1 MVEVKVDPIRSQEKI
16 QSMKDILKGQEKY
29 RDLLWFTI
37 GLNTALRISDILDLK
52 VKDVRAEDGSY
63 RNSFQIMEQKTNKS
77 GKHYLNQSIR
87 TALDLFF
94 EHNPSK
100 EQEDYIFTTYSGR
113 LTRTRCH
120 QIIKDLAD
128 KVGLEGNY
136 STHSMRKSY
145 GYHNY
150 REGISLDLLQSKFN
164 HKSSS
169 QTLEYIGITDDDL
182 QKASKS
188 INL

>member
-1 MVEVKVDPIRSQEKI
+1 MEVEPIRSKEKI

-37 GLNTALRISDILDLK
+37 GLNTALRISDILELR
-52 VKDVRAEDGSY
+52 VKDVRKADGEY
-63 RNSFQIMEQKTNKS
+63 QDSFQIIEQKTNKS
-77 GKHYLNQSIR
+77 GKHYLNESIKD
-87 TALDLFF
+87 ALDLFF
-94 EHNPSK
+94 EHNPAK

-120 QIIKDLAD
+120 QIIKDLAQ

-169 QTLEYIGITDDDL
+169 QTLDYIGITDDDL

>member
-1 MVEVKVDPIRSQEKI
+1 MKVEPIRSKEKI

-37 GLNTALRISDILDLK
+37 GLNTALRIGDILDLK
-52 VKDVRAEDGSY
+52 VEHVRKTDGTY
-63 RNSFQIMEQKTNKS
+63 YESFQIMEQKTNKS
-77 GKHYLNQSIR
+77 GKHHLNQAI
-87 TALDLFF
+87 TDALDLFF

-100 EQEDYIFTTYSGR
+100 ALDDYLFTSYDGKLNR
-113 LTRTRCH
+113 VRCH
-120 QIIKDLAD
+120 QIIKDLAK

-136 STHSMRKSY
+136 STHSMRKSF
-145 GYHNY
+145 GFHNY
-150 REGISLDLLQSKFN
+150 REGVSVDLLQYKFN
-164 HKSSS
+164 HQSRA

-182 QKASKS
+182 RKASTS